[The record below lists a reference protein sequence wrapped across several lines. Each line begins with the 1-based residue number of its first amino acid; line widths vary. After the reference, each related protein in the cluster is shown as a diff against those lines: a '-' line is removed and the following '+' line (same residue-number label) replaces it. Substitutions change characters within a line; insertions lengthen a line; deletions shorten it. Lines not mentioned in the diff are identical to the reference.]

1 MQLRLLRNIS
11 GPGSSA
17 QKLHIETSSQE
28 LFGITKSLK
37 VGDAEGEGMLGDA
50 AEAGIAHLVDNKQE
64 KDW

>member
-17 QKLHIETSSQE
+17 HKLHMETISQE
-28 LFGITKSLK
+28 LFGITESMK
-37 VGDAEGEGMLGDA
+37 VGDAEGGGMLGDA
-50 AEAGIAHLVDNKQE
+50 AEAGIADLVDNKQD